1 MKLIR
6 SISPA
11 RRTRVALFSVVLA
24 LAACAAPTVL
34 NTQWSNPDFK
44 GKPIRNILVVAVVK
58 DTTNR
63 RTFEDAMVRQLAA
76 KGVKAEPSYRYSPD
90 AGVMEQ
96 AKMQQ
101 AVKESGATGVLLS
114 RVVNVSQTVKVSPG
128 MYMGP
133 PVGYGFGGFYG
144 FYGGMWA
151 SSYYTQP
158 SLYTEENVTADTRLF
173 EAKDFFLVWSAST
186 TTTPG
191 STSAMSMI
199 DQFSQLIVGAMAA
212 DGLI

>member
-1 MKLIR
+1 MKLIESNR
-6 SISPA
+6 L
-11 RRTRVALFSVVLA
+11 TRVVVLCGVLA

-34 NTQWSNPDFK
+34 NTQWLSPDFK
-44 GKPIRNILVVAVVK
+44 DKPIRNILVVAVVK

-63 RTFEDAMVRQLAA
+63 RTFEDAMVRQLTA
-76 KGVKAEPSYRYSPD
+76 KGVKAEPSYRYAPD
-90 AGVMEQ
+90 AGIMEQ

-101 AVKESGATGVLLS
+101 AVKQSGATGVLLS

-144 FYGGMWA
+144 YYGGMWA
-151 SSYYTQP
+151 SSYYTP
-158 SLYTEENVTADTRLF
+158 PMLYTEENVSADTRLF

-191 STSAMSMI
+191 STSATAMI

>member
-1 MKLIR
+1 MKLIESNR
-6 SISPA
+6 L
-11 RRTRVALFSVVLA
+11 TRVVVLCGVLA

-34 NTQWSNPDFK
+34 NTQWVSPDFK
-44 GKPIRNILVVAVVK
+44 DKPIRNILVVAVVK
-58 DTTNR
+58 DSTNR
-63 RTFEDAMVRQLAA
+63 RTFEDAMVRQLTA
-76 KGVKAEPSYRYSPD
+76 KGVKAEPSYRYAPD

-101 AVKESGATGVLLS
+101 AVKQSGATGVLLS

-144 FYGGMWA
+144 YYGGMWA
-151 SSYYTQP
+151 SSYYTP
-158 SLYTEENVTADTRLF
+158 PMLYTEENVSADTRLF

-191 STSAMSMI
+191 STSATAMI

>member
-1 MKLIR
+1 MKLIESNR
-6 SISPA
+6 LA
-11 RRTRVALFSVVLA
+11 RVAVLCGVLA

-34 NTQWSNPDFK
+34 NTQWLSPDFK
-44 GKPIRNILVVAVVK
+44 DKPIRNILVVAVVK

-63 RTFEDAMVRQLAA
+63 RTFEDAMVRQLTA
-76 KGVKAEPSYRYSPD
+76 KGVKAEPSYRYAPD
-90 AGVMEQ
+90 AGIMEQ

-101 AVKESGATGVLLS
+101 AVKQSGATGVLLS

-144 FYGGMWA
+144 YYGGMWA
-151 SSYYTQP
+151 SSYYTP
-158 SLYTEENVTADTRLF
+158 PMLYTEENVSADTRLF

-191 STSAMSMI
+191 STSATAMI

>member
-1 MKLIR
+1 MKLIESNR
-6 SISPA
+6 L
-11 RRTRVALFSVVLA
+11 TRVVVLCGVLA

-34 NTQWSNPDFK
+34 NTQWLSPDFK
-44 GKPIRNILVVAVVK
+44 DKPIRNILVVAVVK
-58 DTTNR
+58 DSTNR
-63 RTFEDAMVRQLAA
+63 RTFEDAMVRQLTA
-76 KGVKAEPSYRYSPD
+76 KGVKAEPSYRYAPD

-101 AVKESGATGVLLS
+101 AVKQSGATGVLLS

-144 FYGGMWA
+144 YYGGMWA
-151 SSYYTQP
+151 SSYYTP
-158 SLYTEENVTADTRLF
+158 PMLYTEENVSADTRLF

-191 STSAMSMI
+191 STSATAMI

>member
-1 MKLIR
+1 MN
-6 SISPA
+6 PA
-11 RRTRVALFSVVLA
+11 TPSRILRAGLCGLVLV
-24 LAACAAPTVL
+24 LGACAAPTVL

-44 GKPIRNILVVAVVK
+44 GKPIKNILVVAVVK
-58 DTTNR
+58 DSANR

-76 KGVKAEPSYRYSPD
+76 KGVSAEPSYRYSPEP
-90 AGVMEQ
+90 GVMEQ

-101 AVKESGATGVLLS
+101 AVKQSGATGVLLS
-114 RVVNVSQTVKVSPG
+114 RVVNVSQSVKVSPG

-133 PVGYGFGGFYG
+133 PVAYGFGGFYG
-144 FYGGMWA
+144 YYGGMWA
-151 SSYYTQP
+151 SSFYTPP

-173 EAKDFFLVWSAST
+173 EAKDFYLVWSAST

-191 STSAMSMI
+191 SVSANAMI
-199 DQFSQLIVGAMAA
+199 DQFTQLIVTSMRT